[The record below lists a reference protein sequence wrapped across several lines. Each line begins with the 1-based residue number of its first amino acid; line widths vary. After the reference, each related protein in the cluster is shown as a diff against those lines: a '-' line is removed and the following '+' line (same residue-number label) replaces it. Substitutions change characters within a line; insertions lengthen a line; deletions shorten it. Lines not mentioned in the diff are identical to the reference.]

1 MGVVIYI
8 FLMLGLVFI
17 KKGGWFLKYLDL
29 LSWGGRRKKMIKI
42 KKSVREKS
50 PDLNLD

>member
-1 MGVVIYI
+1 MGEV
-8 FLMLGLVFI
+8 FEGLLRFWFFI
-17 KKGGWFLKYLDL
+17 KSEGGFLKYLDL